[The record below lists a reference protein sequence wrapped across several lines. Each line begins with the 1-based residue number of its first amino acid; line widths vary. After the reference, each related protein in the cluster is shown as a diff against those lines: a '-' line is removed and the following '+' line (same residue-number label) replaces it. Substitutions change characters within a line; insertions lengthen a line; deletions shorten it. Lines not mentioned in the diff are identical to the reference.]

1 MPLALQTT
9 QGMVLAHAVAN
20 ELRARRILL
29 PSVALIEKMC
39 AIALTRAEREA
50 FRRLTSGLT
59 DKHRAALDAVLLVR
73 PGGSSSI
80 LSWFRQ
86 PPGAPSA
93 MRCSPIWRAYG
104 RCVRSIWPHRTFD
117 VKSPALSAAL
127 HHRVTAKTGA
137 FDREGHNGVGS
148 QVIRPHDPAPRA
160 VNSTAE
166 SVHGAAQGKRRAR
179 HRSLRCRNPSA

>member
-29 PSVALIEKMC
+29 PNVALIEKMS

-93 MRCSPIWRAYG
+93 NAVLAHLARLRAVRALDLASPYIRCQKSRFE
-104 RCVRSIWPHRTFD
+104 RCVAPQGNRKDGRVRSR
-117 VKSPALSAAL
+117 
-127 HHRVTAKTGA
+127 
-137 FDREGHNGVGS
+137 
-148 QVIRPHDPAPRA
+148 RP
-160 VNSTAE
+160 
-166 SVHGAAQGKRRAR
+166 QRRR
-179 HRSLRCRNPSA
+179 